1 MVSTNSKKVVGS
13 VLAQDT
19 RLSGIVSSTSVT
31 LTAAAIENGWI
42 LLFTIIIGS
51 FPPQGEFRCNTP
63 MGRGTYTWPNGSTYV
78 GQVHHGLRHGTG
90 TLVCAANG
98 VSYTGQ
104 WNRGKRHGKVRFTH
118 LHRVSPLLRDLS
130 FTLFS
135 LHQGML
141 HYNQEKTS
149 WYDGEWVQNRKE
161 GWGVRWYAPI

>member
-13 VLAQDT
+13 VLAQAHLCDSDC
-19 RLSGIVSSTSVT
+19 SGHRKWMDI
-31 LTAAAIENGWI
+31 
-42 LLFTIIIGS
+42 TIIIVS

-78 GQVHHGLRHGTG
+78 GKVHHGLRHGTG

-141 HYNQEKTS
+141 YYNQEKTS

-161 GWGVRWYAPI
+161 GWGVRWYVLI